1 MFTVFNDEL
10 DRTARRIRD
19 LHLRYADGAWSDK
32 ELNDYQLEQF
42 RRTLSYVKEKSPFYR
57 RHLADVDPAAITSL
71 SPEQLAGIPFT
82 TKDDLRR
89 EFDAVLSLPVHKA
102 WIFYETTG
110 TTGRSTP
117 CPRDN
122 VDSLH
127 NNTAL
132 TVYYDTILRQY
143 GEEQVI
149 GVSGPTELHAFS
161 DTFGD
166 VCRNLGHAVAKMW
179 PHSPMVGY
187 DRALETLRKLPVTGL
202 FSTPG
207 MALSLAKKAYAA
219 GLDPQR
225 DFRIDVLMCTGELAS
240 PSLMDNVGAVWGARA
255 YNALYASQ
263 ESSVMGASGADGSL
277 YAVPL
282 LNVYEVVDPETGVA
296 VAPDPVDGVRT
307 GELVLTALYQGSKP
321 LVRYR
326 TGDLVRLTPARPGR
340 TLPAPTMEVLG
351 RTRDELVIGGHGIS
365 GYDLEELLLTQPRG
379 YLDYQI
385 VIDEVDGRDE
395 LTLTL
400 ETPPDPS
407 RLQVDEAAVI
417 EGCRERLGV
426 ELRIAY
432 GALGDVTTTGA
443 MVSWKAA
450 RVEDRRLAVPDAERT
465 AALAVAS
472 GRAR

>member
-1 MFTVFNDEL
+1 MFTVFNEEL
-10 DRTARRIRD
+10 AQLAREIRD
-19 LHLRYADGAWSDK
+19 RHQAFTAGRWTEQALADHQLR
-32 ELNDYQLEQF
+32 EL
-42 RRTLSYVKEKSPFYR
+42 RRTVAYVKEKSPFYAK
-57 RHLADVDPAAITSL
+57 HLASVDPDAITSL
-71 SPEQLAGIPFT
+71 APEHLASVPFT

-89 EFDAVLSLPVHKA
+89 EFENVLSLPLSKA

-122 VDSLH
+122 TDSLH

-132 TVYYDTILRQY
+132 TVYYDTIFRQF
-143 GEEQVI
+143 GDEQVI
-149 GVSGPTELHAFS
+149 GVSGPTELHAFG

-187 DRALETLRKLPVTGL
+187 DRALETLRVLPATGL

-219 GLDPQR
+219 GLHPRR
-225 DFRIDVLMCTGELAS
+225 DFRLDVLMCTGELAS
-240 PSLMDNVGAVWGARA
+240 PSLLENIGEVWGAKV

-263 ESSVMGASGADGSL
+263 EASVMGAAGADGAL
-277 YAVPL
+277 YTAPL
-282 LNVYEVVDPETGVA
+282 LNLYEVIDPDTARA
-296 VAPDPVDGVRT
+296 VEPGPDGVRT
-307 GELVLTALYQGSKP
+307 GELVVTSLYQGSKP

-326 TGDLVRLTPARPGR
+326 TGDLVRLGPAAADR
-340 TLPAPTMEVLG
+340 TLPAPTLEVLG
-351 RTRDELVIGGHGIS
+351 RTRDTLSIGGNRIS
-365 GYDLEELLLTQPRG
+365 GYDLEELLLTHPRG

-385 VIDEVDGRDE
+385 VIDEVDGQDE
-395 LTLTL
+395 LTLHL
-400 ETPPDPS
+400 ETPPDGEGV
-407 RLQVDEAAVI
+407 RVDEAAIAAAV
-417 EGCRERLGV
+417 RDRLGV
-426 ELRIAY
+426 PIRFAS
-432 GALGDVTTTGA
+432 GPLGSVTTTGA

-450 RVEDRRLAVPDAERT
+450 RVEDRRRSAPDAERV

-472 GRAR
+472 GRAQ